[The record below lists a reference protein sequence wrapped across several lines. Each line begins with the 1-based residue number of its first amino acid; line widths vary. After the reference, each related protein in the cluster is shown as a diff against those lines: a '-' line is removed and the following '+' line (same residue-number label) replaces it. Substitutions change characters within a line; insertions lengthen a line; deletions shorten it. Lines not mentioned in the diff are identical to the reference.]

1 MKKFKMPDALS
12 QEIKNSELLNSFVLK
27 EEIFDKNLIILVDQ
41 SNIVDVLKV
50 LKDEEIFAFTQL
62 TDLCGV
68 DLPHEEIRFQVVY
81 NLLSMVNN
89 SRITIKAFTDNSNS
103 VPSVKKIFPSADWYE
118 REAFDL
124 YGINF
129 IGHDDLRRIL
139 TDYGFEGHPL
149 RKDFP
154 LTGNVEVR
162 YNPDEERV
170 VYEKVDLKYEGVFY
184 NFSNKYTLLLY
195 CCISFC
201 PKIKKNYGNF
211 HSAALASSV
220 KIRLFKI

>member
-1 MKKFKMPDALS
+1 MKKFKMPETLS
-12 QEIKNSELLNSFVLK
+12 QEIKNSELLNSFILK
-27 EEIFDKNLIILVDQ
+27 TEIFDKNLIILVDQ
-41 SNIVDVLKV
+41 SNLINVFKI
-50 LKDEEIFAFTQL
+50 LKDEQDFAFTQL

-81 NLLSMVNN
+81 NLLSMSNN
-89 SRITIKAFTDNSNS
+89 SRITVKAFTDNSNS
-103 VPSVKKIFPSADWYE
+103 VPSIKKIYPAADWYE

-129 IGHDDLRRIL
+129 SGHDDLRRIL

-162 YNPDEERV
+162 YDPDQERV
-170 VYEKVDLKYEGVFY
+170 IYEKVDLKQEYRDFDFESAWKG
-184 NFSNKYTLLLY
+184 FSYPENQNDIEENTDD
-195 CCISFC
+195 
-201 PKIKKNYGNF
+201 
-211 HSAALASSV
+211 
-220 KIRLFKI
+220 

>member
-1 MKKFKMPDALS
+1 MKKFKMPETLS
-12 QEIKNSELLNSFVLK
+12 KEINNFELLNSFILK
-27 EEIFDKNLIILVDQ
+27 REIFDKNLIILVDQ
-41 SNIVDVLKV
+41 SNLINVFKI
-50 LKDEEIFAFTQL
+50 LKDEQDFAFTQL

-81 NLLSMVNN
+81 NLLSMSNN
-89 SRITIKAFTDNSNS
+89 SRLTVKAFTDNSNS
-103 VPSVKKIFPSADWYE
+103 VPSIKKIYPAADWYE

-129 IGHDDLRRIL
+129 SGHDDLRRIL

-162 YNPDEERV
+162 YDPDQERV
-170 VYEKVDLKYEGVFY
+170 IYEKVDLKQEYRDFDFESAWKGF
-184 NFSNKYTLLLY
+184 
-195 CCISFC
+195 
-201 PKIKKNYGNF
+201 NYPENQNDIEE
-211 HSAALASSV
+211 STDD
-220 KIRLFKI
+220 